1 MRTLSVLLSCV
12 FLALSGGCA
21 TILHGSSQELTVTS
35 IPPGARFTVDGEG
48 SHTTPATIKLER
60 KRDHSIVFE
69 LEGYQTE
76 QVTVTHVISGAVA
89 GNILAGGF
97 IGWGVDAMTGAQYR
111 LVPETINVSMR
122 PLMAGEIVQ
131 SVLAMPFTTEDRLK
145 NLKDLLDKELIT
157 KDEYEAMRKEILD
170 KVTD

>member
-1 MRTLSVLLSCV
+1 MRTLSVLLSCI
-12 FLALSGGCA
+12 FFMLCGGCA
-21 TILHGSSQELTVTS
+21 TIIHGSSQELAVTS

-48 SHTTPATIKLER
+48 SNVTPATIKLQR
-60 KRDHSIVFE
+60 KRDHSLVFE

-76 QVTVTHVISGAVA
+76 QITVTHVISGAVA
-89 GNILAGGF
+89 GNILLGGF
-97 IGWGVDAMTGAQYR
+97 IGWGVDAISGAQYR
-111 LVPETINVSMR
+111 LVPETVNVSMR
-122 PLMAGEIVQ
+122 PLMAGEVAQ
-131 SVLAMPFTTEDRLK
+131 GVLAMPLTTEDRLK